1 MARPANVSSPF
12 ANQIALVTGTSRG
25 LGRVIADR
33 FLAQGATVV
42 GVSRSTGA
50 IEHERYIHV
59 EADVTDEQASIAAV
73 RAAFDIA
80 KRIDVVVN
88 NAGAASMNPVLLTP
102 GSLVERLL
110 RINYEATFWIS
121 REAARFMQRRSYGR
135 IVNMSSVAVPMALE
149 GEAAYAAAK
158 SAIETFSRIFA
169 REIARYG
176 ITCNVVAPAPVPTDL
191 IRGVPAAAIDALT
204 RRLALGRT
212 CTPDE
217 VAYAV
222 EILAH
227 PDAGAIT
234 GQVLYLGGPA

>member
-1 MARPANVSSPF
+1 MAAEVLDAF
-12 ANQIALVTGTSRG
+12 AGQVALITGTSRG
-25 LGRVIADR
+25 LGRAIAER
-33 FLAQGATVV
+33 FLAQGATVA
-42 GVSRSTGA
+42 GVSRGAGA
-50 IEHERYIHV
+50 IEHERYIHL
-59 EADVTDEQASIAAV
+59 EADVTDEQVSIGAV
-73 RAAFDIA
+73 RAAFDVA
-80 KRIDVVVN
+80 KRLDVVVN

-102 GSLVERLL
+102 GSLVERLI

-121 REAARFMQRRSYGR
+121 REAARFMRRRSYGR

-169 REIARYG
+169 REIAGYG
-176 ITCNVVAPAPVPTDL
+176 ITCNVVAPAPVPTGL
-191 IRGVPAAAIDALT
+191 IRGVPPASIDALT

-222 EILAH
+222 EILAR
-227 PDAGAIT
+227 PEASAIT
-234 GQVLYLGGPA
+234 GQVIYLGGPA

>member
-1 MARPANVSSPF
+1 MPDGF
-12 ANQIALVTGTSRG
+12 AGQVALITGTSRG
-25 LGRVIADR
+25 LGQTIAER

-42 GVSRSTGA
+42 GLSRGEAA
-50 IEHERYIHV
+50 INHERYIHL
-59 EADVTDEQASIAAV
+59 EADVTDEQASTNAV
-73 RAAFDIA
+73 RAAFDVT
-80 KRIDVVVN
+80 KRLDVVVN
-88 NAGAASMNPVLLTP
+88 NAGAAAMNPVLLTP
-102 GSLVERLL
+102 GSLVERLI

-121 REAARFMQRRSYGR
+121 RDAARLMQRRSYGR
-135 IVNMSSVAVPMALE
+135 IINISSVAVPMALE

-169 REIARYG
+169 REIAAFG

-191 IRGVPAAAIDALT
+191 IRGVPPAAIDALT

-222 EILAH
+222 EMLAR
-227 PDAGAIT
+227 PESSGIT
-234 GQVLYLGGPA
+234 GQVIYLGGPA